1 MAEKRTGSAKKSG
14 KPKEDDVDAFL
25 AALDHPRKPEIET
38 LRALILAADPRVR
51 EGVKWNAPS
60 FYVTEH
66 FATFKLRP
74 ADTVQVVFHTG
85 ARVKDVARAM
95 EIDDPAGLLTWAAP
109 DRCVATLRDMDDVE
123 AKRGAFTSIVRQW
136 IGQMADGEE

>member
-1 MAEKRTGSAKKSG
+1 MTNKRPGRRTKQ
-14 KPKEDDVDAFL
+14 DDVDAFL
-25 AALDHPRKPEIET
+25 AALDHPRKPEIEAV
-38 LRALILAADPRVR
+38 RALILAADPRVR

-85 ARVKDVARAM
+85 ARMSAVAGAM
-95 EIDDPAGLLTWAAP
+95 VIDDPAGLLTWAAP
-109 DRCVATLRDMDDVE
+109 DRCVATLRDMDDVA
-123 AKRGAFTSIVRQW
+123 AKRDAFASIVRQW
-136 IGQMADGEE
+136 IGQTAGSRE